1 VDSDEE
7 LIVEELMVAWF
18 VENYHF
24 ECGKI
29 CCAHRGMYFQRR

>member
-1 VDSDEE
+1 VVGDEDV
-7 LIVEELMVAWF
+7 IVEVLMVVWF

-29 CCAHRGMYFQRR
+29 CCAH

>member
-1 VDSDEE
+1 MVGDEE
-7 LIVEELMVAWF
+7 LIVEELMVVWF

-29 CCAHRGMYFQRR
+29 CGAH